1 VLKKLLSQPNTQA
14 SERHNAAPLTG
25 LNLSLLQSDPPDGTE
40 LRQANALFLTEVQKA
55 RDLPSPV
62 KRYAARITQAFEATF
77 TKNTTL
83 RNETT
88 RQQKLLQSRKKRTTG
103 KRVVLKGKFVF
114 STQEVLE
121 VARKAEEATADKPS
135 RKQRRMQPEAI
146 EIESQVVKPL
156 KNISSDSDLDC
167 IIVEQR
173 K

>member
-1 VLKKLLSQPNTQA
+1 MQHHLLA
-14 SERHNAAPLTG
+14 LT
-25 LNLSLLQSDPPDGTE
+25 SHYFRVIHQT
-40 LRQANALFLTEVQKA
+40 
-55 RDLPSPV
+55 
-62 KRYAARITQAFEATF
+62 
-77 TKNTTL
+77 
-83 RNETT
+83 
-88 RQQKLLQSRKKRTTG
+88 QKLLQLRKKRTTG

-121 VARKAEEATADKPS
+121 VARKAEEATADKPL
-135 RKQRRMQPEAI
+135 RKQRRIQPEAI